1 MPSSPRQP
9 SKGRQSPGSR
19 LPSAPGA
26 AFMPSLAASGPD
38 AAIGRALA
46 AWMRQH
52 EERSP
57 RTARAYK
64 REAGALLTFL
74 QRIYGPGLGC
84 LLTAKPSECSA
95 FVQAV
100 PGLAASSRA
109 LKAAVLRGL
118 FGVLVIEGLRQTNP
132 AADIRIRNAASGKHH
147 SAVSQAAVVAVLDG
161 LTAGDCL
168 RDVRDRA
175 LLLLALAVGA
185 RRFELAGLNVGN
197 IQRDG
202 EGKAY
207 VQFVGKGKKSARMS
221 IKAGVLRAVDRWLTM
236 AGHGSTP
243 DAALFHNLSHRPE
256 HAGKRLTGGGI
267 RCIIKRHFP
276 KHSPHGLRAR
286 GITDVWQQSGANL
299 GHAQAFA
306 RHSSPAVTERIY
318 IQAEKLERALE
329 YTYDYV

>member
-1 MPSSPRQP
+1 MPSPRRQP
-9 SKGRQSPGSR
+9 SKGRQSPATT
-19 LPSAPGA
+19 LPAASGA
-26 AFMPSLAASGPD
+26 AFLPALKASGPD
-38 AAIGRALA
+38 EAVARVLA

-74 QRIYGPGLGC
+74 QRMYGPGLGC

-95 FVQAV
+95 FVHAV
-100 PGLAASSRA
+100 LGLAASSRA

-118 FGVLVIEGLRQTNP
+118 FGALVIEGLRPTNP
-132 AADIRIRNAASGKHH
+132 ATDIRIRNAASGKHH
-147 SAVSQAAVVAVLDG
+147 PAMSQASVVAVLDG
-161 LTAGDCL
+161 LKEGESL

-185 RRFELAGLNVGN
+185 RRFELAALNVGN
-197 IQRDG
+197 IQREG
-202 EGKAY
+202 EGKA
-207 VQFVGKGKKSARMS
+207 FVEFTGKGKKSARMS
-221 IKAGVLRAVDRWLTM
+221 IKAGVLRAIDRWLAM
-236 AGHGSTP
+236 AGHGSKP
-243 DAALFHNLSHRPE
+243 DSALFHNLSHRRE
-256 HAGKRLTGGGI
+256 HAGRRLTGGGI
-267 RCIIKRHFP
+267 RVIVKRYFP
-276 KHSPHGLRAR
+276 RHSPHGLRAR